1 VSGVPQ
7 RPQKLRT
14 TGGEERKRTGSPRV
28 TAKASCGKV
37 THATAGAAEA
47 RRQLAQWQSVA
58 ELAAPVAR

>member
-28 TAKASCGKV
+28 KAKAPSGKV
-37 THATAGAAEA
+37 TQATAGAAEA
-47 RRQLAQWQSVA
+47 RRQLAQWHSVA
-58 ELAAPVAR
+58 RLASPVAR